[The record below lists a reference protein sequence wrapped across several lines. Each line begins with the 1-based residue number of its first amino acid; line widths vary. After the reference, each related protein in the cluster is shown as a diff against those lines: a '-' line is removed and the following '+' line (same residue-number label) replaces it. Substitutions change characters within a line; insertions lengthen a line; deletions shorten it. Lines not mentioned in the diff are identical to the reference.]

1 MTLRI
6 RHKVILPALAIIV
19 VLLVPAGYSMRSIL
33 KVNRFA
39 STLKEYALPG
49 SRTVRDMR
57 VQLQEVILFAGLAA
71 GEPETEFAKE
81 YAEKRADLDRSLASL
96 ARLEGGVTHR
106 THWRLTLALEE
117 IDTAV
122 RSGSLDTV
130 RAAGE
135 TALDRL
141 SKIEMHYVKETEETV
156 KNIATFGQV
165 ATQFTLYGLV
175 VGLVV
180 SLVVWTAILMSLGKP
195 LRELV
200 DGTQRI
206 AEGRFDEPIPVLAED
221 ELGTLSE
228 AFNRMAKSLSELDRM
243 KAEFVATASHEL
255 KTPLAC
261 IKGFAG
267 LLRTGSSGPL
277 TGEQRRTLLQIEE
290 QVDQM
295 NRFVTELLDLSR
307 LRAGRMTMKIRSLPA
322 AAFFSTSA
330 RSFEGMAKKKGIRF
344 KIEISE
350 RMPER
355 IDADPDRLGEVIY
368 NLLGNAF
375 KFTPAGGEVLFEVEG
390 DPEWI
395 RGAVSDTGPGIAQE
409 DLPFVFEKYYK
420 GAGAGPERK
429 REGAGLGLAIS
440 RGIVEKHGGRIWVER
455 REGPGTRFV
464 FRIPRSAPQESD
476 DPGTVKPEEDEGRS
490 RWRIARA

>member
-1 MTLRI
+1 MTMRI

-19 VLLVPAGYSMRSIL
+19 VLIVPAAYSMISIY

-39 STLKEYALPG
+39 NTLDEYALPG
-49 SRTVRDMR
+49 SRTVRDMK
-57 VQLQEVILFAGLAA
+57 VQLRQFTDIARVLGSSPDLAM
-71 GEPETEFAKE
+71 G
-81 YAEKRADLDRSLASL
+81 YAERRAAVEASLASL
-96 ARLEGGVTHR
+96 AGLEGGVAHS
-106 THWRLTLALEE
+106 THWRLAQALDEL
-117 IDTAV
+117 DAAV
-122 RSGSLDTV
+122 RAGSEEQLDAAIKNAHERLEQIEAYYVSQTEKTV
-130 RAAGE
+130 QQ
-135 TALDRL
+135 
-141 SKIEMHYVKETEETV
+141 
-156 KNIATFGQV
+156 IANVGHV

-175 VGLVV
+175 IGLVV
-180 SLVVWTAILMSLGKP
+180 SLVVWTAILVSLGKP
-195 LRELV
+195 LRQLV
-200 DGTQRI
+200 DGTRRV
-206 AEGRFDEPIPVLAED
+206 AEGRFDQPIPVFAQD

-267 LLRTGSSGPL
+267 SLRTGSSGPL
-277 TGEQRRTLLQIEE
+277 TDEQRRALLQIEE

-307 LRAGRMTMKIRSLPA
+307 LRAGRVSMKVRSLPA

-330 RSFEGMAKKKGIRF
+330 SSFEGMAKRKGIRF
-344 KIEISE
+344 RVEISE
-350 RMPER
+350 KMPER
-355 IDADPDRLGEVIY
+355 IVADPDRLGEVIY

-390 DPEWI
+390 DQDWV
-395 RGAVSDTGPGIAQE
+395 RGAVSDTGPGIAEE
-409 DLPFVFEKYYK
+409 DLPYVFEKYYR
-420 GAGAGPERK
+420 GVGSGPGRK
-429 REGAGLGLAIS
+429 REGAGLGLAIA

-455 REGPGTRFV
+455 RTGPGTRFV
-464 FRIPRSAPQESD
+464 FRIPGPARQESD
-476 DPGTVKPEEDEGRS
+476 DAGAVKPEEDGGRS